1 MFILDVL
8 HFGFYSNP
16 TPIKGWSLHVLK
28 SKLSPPQKG
37 IKIMNKIML
46 YFSIVIVV
54 ITFTPPVALS
64 NNTGELVFTEVT
76 IFRPSIGQYNFVRKE
91 KIGTDM
97 KFRIYAESSQ
107 DDDILLHELTNS
119 DFGPMETAVLSIPS
133 GIRIFATFQYTIFGV
148 PEFRVLA
155 ASTDTSNSG
164 STIVVLPENMSV
176 VFYQP
181 TTFPE
186 FQPIVE
192 AIRNLRIAANIPQ

>member
-1 MFILDVL
+1 
-8 HFGFYSNP
+8 
-16 TPIKGWSLHVLK
+16 
-28 SKLSPPQKG
+28 
-37 IKIMNKIML
+37 MNKIML